1 MGRAP
6 GSRAHPL
13 PVPVA
18 GSSLLACSGAS
29 VSIVHFKSD
38 PGMSKARCL
47 LARYYTRVLRRASP
61 PPVFAVPSCNS
72 FLTGVFISE
81 SQTHTPFTY
90 QANISLIYQPVP
102 DMTYQSNISG

>member
-47 LARYYTRVLRRASP
+47 LARSGAHFRGMDGSRR
-61 PPVFAVPSCNS
+61 
-72 FLTGVFISE
+72 
-81 SQTHTPFTY
+81 
-90 QANISLIYQPVP
+90 
-102 DMTYQSNISG
+102 

>member
-47 LARYYTRVLRRASP
+47 LARLGSKLVINQREPRKRDVRDRVRSRRCEMLALVGRYTR
-61 PPVFAVPSCNS
+61 
-72 FLTGVFISE
+72 I
-81 SQTHTPFTY
+81 
-90 QANISLIYQPVP
+90 
-102 DMTYQSNISG
+102 

>member
-47 LARYYTRVLRRASP
+47 LASSVSLLRALPLAKPGRSWAP
-61 PPVFAVPSCNS
+61 PLKRGRFQKMRGWCAWLGHLSR
-72 FLTGVFISE
+72 GE
-81 SQTHTPFTY
+81 SGG
-90 QANISLIYQPVP
+90 N
-102 DMTYQSNISG
+102 G